1 LIYQLAV
8 KSNLLNL
15 PRYFQKSSKMIYL
28 NHNAANQQINLTLNE
43 GRTYFTEAF
52 THYLFI
58 LQYEDNTKT
67 SNNRLAQVATI
78 VSENERNTELTVT
91 TVGLEYSGDYF
102 YTVYGQNS
110 ASNTNPLNAAVVGE
124 VEQGRA
130 IILKDGEQPTYA
142 ATTSPEIIYH
152 K

>member
-1 LIYQLAV
+1 
-8 KSNLLNL
+8 
-15 PRYFQKSSKMIYL
+15 
-28 NHNAANQQINLTLNE
+28 
-43 GRTYFTEAF
+43 
-52 THYLFI
+52 

-110 ASNTNPLNAAVVGE
+110 ASNTNPLNAVVVGE